1 MFNILKRFRK
11 SGSKE
16 EVKKVTLEASIE
28 GCIENELNKGIIEK
42 VIAEKLEECISSSLR
57 SMFEWSGDVQ
67 KVIEEKVKSVMIPY
81 LESYDY
87 SEYIS
92 KLDSVLVDVLKSSTL
107 ENRKLLENFK
117 ELMTTDDIP
126 KKVKVSEI
134 FEEWTKYCEEEI
146 DREKIDM
153 DCEGGYI
160 ETSFEVEHLSE
171 HRTDYEQIK
180 ITFTCDEDEELKYEI
195 FAHKWSFNKEFSVD
209 SEGAKDISSLRYLN
223 KFDMF
228 LLRLGQGGFNLE
240 IDKEEDCCE
249 TFIEY
254 EE

>member
-11 SGSKE
+11 SSKE
-16 EVKKVTLEASIE
+16 EVKEVTLEASIK
-28 GCIENELNKGIIEK
+28 GCITDELNKGVIEK
-42 VIAEKLEECISSSLR
+42 VIANKLEECISSSLTD
-57 SMFEWSGDVQ
+57 MFGWNGEV
-67 KVIEEKVKSVMIPY
+67 KKAIEEKVKSVMIPY
-81 LESYDY
+81 IEDYDY
-87 SEYIS
+87 SKYIS
-92 KLDSVLVDVLKSSTL
+92 KLDSVLVDVIKSSTL

-126 KKVKVSEI
+126 KEVKVSEI
-134 FEEWTKYCEEEI
+134 FEKWTKYCEEEI

-195 FAHKWSFNKEFSVD
+195 FAHKWSFNKKFSVD
-209 SEGAKDISSLRYLN
+209 NEVAKDISSLRYLN

-228 LLRLGQGGFNLE
+228 LLRVCQVGFNLE